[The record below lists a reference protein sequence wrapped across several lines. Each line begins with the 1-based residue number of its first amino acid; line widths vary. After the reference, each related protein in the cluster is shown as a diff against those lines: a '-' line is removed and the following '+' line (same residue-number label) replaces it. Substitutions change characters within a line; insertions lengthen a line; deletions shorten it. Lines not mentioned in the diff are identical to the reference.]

1 MLWTPS
7 RGHVGKVVTVI
18 SGVAPKNTLY
28 ISLHKA
34 SIGRFRYTSP
44 AINDENIRKV
54 HCKWRH
60 LPVRVAV

>member
-7 RGHVGKVVTVI
+7 RGHVGKVVTEL

-28 ISLHKA
+28 FSLHKV
-34 SIGRFRYTSP
+34 SIVQFRYTSP
-44 AINDENIRKV
+44 TINDENIRKV

-60 LPVRVAV
+60 LPVRAAV